1 MQRSAV
7 MPPTTTPSTQP
18 HLGLVVEMLDTLDT
32 LTVAGQRHVMGKVL
46 RLLSPASG
54 RSARRIDGL
63 LADMGREA
71 GRMAPTAA
79 TFRRRAEEVL
89 VALAAPG

>member
-1 MQRSAV
+1 
-7 MPPTTTPSTQP
+7 MPPTTPSTQT

-46 RLLSPASG
+46 RLLSPPAG
-54 RSARRIDGL
+54 GSARGIECL

-79 TFRRRAEEVL
+79 TFRRRAEQVL

>member
-1 MQRSAV
+1 
-7 MPPTTTPSTQP
+7 
-18 HLGLVVEMLDTLDT
+18 MLDTLDT
-32 LTVAGQRHVMGKVL
+32 LTFAGQRHVMGKVL
-46 RLLSPASG
+46 RLLSPAAGGS
-54 RSARRIDGL
+54 RRRIDGL

-79 TFRRRAEEVL
+79 TFIRRAEEVL